1 MWCADQIAFPGSAA
15 KRSTLK
21 CAKLIMKPWL
31 RLLLVTVSVAGGFTG
46 MGVVIANFANAHS
59 AVQMTLWV
67 VFLGLYGFVTI
78 SGLIFLYDPKRTRPL
93 VAALA
98 LQIPWI
104 SSPVLVY
111 QFAAG
116 VLAAITL
123 GTPEETDRIGV
134 HLGGSLLFGAHF
146 QFRLGSNVDVP
157 ISVGVNVVAVVLL
170 VLLVRANG
178 TYVQPP
184 DLPMPIRDSSDSAS
198 A

>member
-1 MWCADQIAFPGSAA
+1 M
-15 KRSTLK
+15 R
-21 CAKLIMKPWL
+21 PWL

-67 VFLGLYGFVTI
+67 VFLGLYGFVTT
-78 SGLIFLYDPKRTRPL
+78 SGLIFLYDPKRTPPL

-134 HLGGSLLFGAHF
+134 HFGGSLFFGAHF
-146 QFRLGSNVDVP
+146 QFRLGSNVDIP

-170 VLLVRANG
+170 VLLVRANR